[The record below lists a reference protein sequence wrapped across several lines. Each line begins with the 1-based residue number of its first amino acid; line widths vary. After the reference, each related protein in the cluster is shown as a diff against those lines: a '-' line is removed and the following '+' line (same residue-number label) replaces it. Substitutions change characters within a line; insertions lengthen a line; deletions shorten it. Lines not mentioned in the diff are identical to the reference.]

1 MKLKI
6 QVKLLLY
13 ILSAAL
19 VVYIVSAGYLN
30 YHTTKTNTSLLIKN
44 IRGVQHNAVLQ
55 IQNSLDRNIGALRS
69 FASSISGTDIL
80 SESERIEVYK
90 TAANNFL
97 RRNTD
102 YDNIKISWELGI
114 IDALWTKSYGRR
126 VYTFERGDGST
137 RCMIEDLDKDGDDFS
152 GSYYKAK
159 INGKEQ
165 ITGIVSEDPENP
177 SVKPIY
183 KSTVLIPVLDGENNF
198 CAMISGDL
206 EVEIFN
212 TMVKNAA
219 DYSNTAS
226 FLLTNTGQFAGVS
239 TATNENLK
247 NDLMKFAATS
257 FYEIKTKVDSSG
269 FAFFHLPDSL
279 DNRMMICAMGLENQV
294 FDSKWFFVSVLNGDA
309 VSAQNTSQYTA
320 MIMIVILGLMVLGVF
335 IFLTTSE
342 MANFL
347 GKSGELLKQFSLG
360 NFQTDSKM
368 ESSRTE
374 ELDIIANSLNDLK
387 AGLDKAVDFAE
398 EIGRG
403 NLDTPFKPLS
413 ANDELGSSL
422 LSMRDSLK
430 KARVETDERQELD
443 RKQNWITEGTAK
455 FGDILREYNNDMFD
469 FSFNIISNLVKY
481 VGANQGGLFV
491 INDDNKDDI
500 YFELTAG
507 YAYNIR
513 KILKKKVK
521 PGVGL
526 IGRCILENDSIYIS
540 NLPEDYINITSGL
553 GEKSP
558 QYLLIVPFKFNN
570 EIYAVA
576 EIASFNAIE
585 PYKQQFVE
593 EVGNSIASTIATV
606 KINIRTNKLL
616 QELKVQSEELSS
628 QEEEMRQ
635 NMEVMKTTQED
646 MTKKAD
652 EFAQTNEALNQVIM
666 LTEFSPE
673 GVMINVNT
681 KAMAFY
687 KKNKQELINNS
698 EKPYTIVS
706 SSENTEIDEFWLQ
719 LRLGRQKKIS
729 KTVKIAEENYNIIE
743 TYCPVQNYYGKIYKV
758 ICLTDTLGV
767 NIIAEPPSSSPTTE
781 KQTNSNFDNIGGE
794 FF

>member
-19 VVYIVSAGYLN
+19 VVYIVSASYLN
-30 YHTTKTNTSLLIKN
+30 YHTNNTNTSLVIKN
-44 IRGVQHNAVLQ
+44 IRGVQNNAVLK

-69 FASSISGTDIL
+69 FASSLSGTNIL
-80 SESERIEVYK
+80 SESERIEIYK
-90 TAANNFL
+90 TAAHVFLSNNS
-97 RRNTD
+97 N
-102 YDNIKISWELGI
+102 YDNIKISWELGF
-114 IDALWTKSYGRR
+114 IDAIWSKSYGRR

-137 RCMIEDLDKDGDDFS
+137 RCTIEDLDKDGDDFS
-152 GSYYKAK
+152 SSYYKAK

-198 CAMISGDL
+198 CAMVSGDL
-206 EVEIFN
+206 EVENFN
-212 TMVKNAA
+212 AMVKNAS
-219 DYSNTAS
+219 DYSNVAS
-226 FLLTNTGQFAGVS
+226 FLLTNIGQFAGVS
-239 TATNENLK
+239 TSINENLK
-247 NDLMKFAATS
+247 NDLMKFSATS
-257 FYEIKTKVDSSG
+257 FYDIKTKVDSSG
-269 FAFFHLPDSL
+269 FAFFNLPDSL
-279 DNRMMICAMGLENQV
+279 DSHLMICAMGLENKV
-294 FDSKWFFVSVLNGDA
+294 FDSKWFLVSVLNGET
-309 VSAQNTSQYTA
+309 VFAQNNSQYTA
-320 MIMIVILGLMVLGVF
+320 LIMIVIFGLMFLGVF

-360 NFQTDSKM
+360 NFQIDSNM
-368 ESSRTE
+368 ESSNTE
-374 ELDIIANSLNDLK
+374 ELNVIADSINDLK
-387 AGLDKAVDFAE
+387 SGLDKAVVFAE
-398 EIGRG
+398 EIGKG

-413 ANDELGSSL
+413 DNDELGSSL

-513 KILKKKVK
+513 KILKKQVK

-576 EIASFNAIE
+576 EIASFNEIE

-616 QELKVQSEELSS
+616 QELKVQSEELAS

-635 NMEVMKTTQED
+635 NMEEMKATQED
-646 MTKKAD
+646 MTKKVD
-652 EFAQTNEALNQVIM
+652 EYTQTNDVLSQLIM
-666 LTEFSPE
+666 LAEYTPE
-673 GVMINVNT
+673 GKMTDLNYKAADFFGKPRNEIIN
-681 KAMAFY
+681 
-687 KKNKQELINNS
+687 LS
-698 EKPYTIVS
+698 EKPYETLM
-706 SSENTEIDEFWLQ
+706 SSENTEVDEFWLQ
-719 LRLGRQKKIS
+719 IRLGRTKS
-729 KTVKIAEENYNIIE
+729 VNKTVKINESTFTITE
-743 TYCPVQNYYGKIYKV
+743 TYAPVQNYYGKIYKV
-758 ICLTDTLGV
+758 ICII
-767 NIIAEPPSSSPTTE
+767 NILSGESVISGKTSDSGG
-781 KQTNSNFDNIGGE
+781 GGE

>member
-19 VVYIVSAGYLN
+19 VVYIASAGYLN
-30 YHTTKTNTSLLIKN
+30 YHTTKINTSLLIKN
-44 IRGVQHNAVLQ
+44 IRGVENNAVLK
-55 IQNSLDRNIGALRS
+55 IQNSLDGNIVALRS
-69 FASSISGTDIL
+69 FASSISGTDVL
-80 SESERIEVYK
+80 TESERIEVYK
-90 TAANNFL
+90 AAANIFL
-97 RRNTD
+97 SRNLS
-102 YDNIKISWELGI
+102 YDNIKISWELGL

-137 RCMIEDLDKDGDDFS
+137 RCTIEDMDKDGDDFS

-159 INGKEQ
+159 INGREQ

-183 KSTVLIPVLDGENNF
+183 KSTVLIPVLDAENNF
-198 CAMISGDL
+198 CAMVSGDL
-206 EVEIFN
+206 EVENFN
-212 TMVKNAA
+212 TMVKNSA

-239 TATNENLK
+239 TSINDNLK
-247 NDLMKFAATS
+247 NDLMKFTATS
-257 FYEIKTKVDSSG
+257 FYDIKTKVDSSG
-269 FAFFHLPDSL
+269 FAFFRLPDSL

-309 VSAQNTSQYTA
+309 VSAQNSSQYTA
-320 MIMIVILGLMVLGVF
+320 MIMIVILGLMFLGLF
-335 IFLTTSE
+335 IFLITSNV
-342 MANFL
+342 ANFL
-347 GKSGELLKQFSLG
+347 GKSGEMLKQFSLG

-368 ESSRTE
+368 ENSNTE
-374 ELDIIANSLNDLK
+374 ELNIIADSINDLK
-387 AGLDKAVDFAE
+387 SGLDKAVAFAE
-398 EIGRG
+398 EIGHG

-430 KARVETDERQELD
+430 KARVETDKRQELD

-513 KILKKKVK
+513 KILKKQVK

-576 EIASFNAIE
+576 EIASFNEIE

-616 QELKVQSEELSS
+616 QELKLQSEELAS

-635 NMEVMKTTQED
+635 NMEEMKATQED
-646 MTKKAD
+646 MTKKVD
-652 EFAQTNEALNQVIM
+652 EYTQTNDVLNQMIM
-666 LTEFSPE
+666 LAEYTPE
-673 GVMINVNT
+673 GRITDLNYKV
-681 KAMAFY
+681 ADFY
-687 KKNKQELINNS
+687 GKPRTEILNGLD
-698 EKPYTIVS
+698 KPYETLM
-706 SSENTEIDEFWLQ
+706 SSENTEVDDFWLQ
-719 LRLGRQKKIS
+719 VRLGRSRVVNKTIKINES
-729 KTVKIAEENYNIIE
+729 TYTITE
-743 TYCPVQNYYGKIYKV
+743 TYAPVQNYYGKIYKI
-758 ICLTDTLGV
+758 ICLINVLSGETVISGKSD
-767 NIIAEPPSSSPTTE
+767 S
-781 KQTNSNFDNIGGE
+781 DNGGGE